1 MSSMQP
7 ELCASPFAPAHRIDP
22 RRYARCVEVSKRV
35 RWDIDRDILSGLE
48 HPRPSNLL
56 STPISEPP
64 TTRIVTALGA
74 MLT

>member
-1 MSSMQP
+1 MSSVQP
-7 ELCASPFAPAHRIDP
+7 ELHVSPFGPENRIDL
-22 RRYARCVEVSKRV
+22 RRYARCVQVSKRV
-35 RWDIDRDILSGLE
+35 CWDINRDILSGLE
-48 HPRPSNLL
+48 HPRPSDLL